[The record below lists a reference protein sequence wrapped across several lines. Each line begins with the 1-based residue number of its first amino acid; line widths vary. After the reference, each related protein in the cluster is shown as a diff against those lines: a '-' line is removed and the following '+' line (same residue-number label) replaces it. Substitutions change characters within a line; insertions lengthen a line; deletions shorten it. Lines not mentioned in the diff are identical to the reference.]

1 MMRVEPQIPPTL
13 DPSRGDIVAPT
24 RSYEVNFQETGLL
37 ILTGLWK
44 TPARI
49 SRVFHSPLDGA
60 NGCAAH
66 KDQQALL
73 LASLLQKKGG
83 RTHQLRSTDE

>member
-1 MMRVEPQIPPTL
+1 MTEHGDRTPGKPDPGGCYGSQQVEIV
-13 DPSRGDIVAPT
+13 DPGA
-24 RSYEVNFQETGLL
+24 SYEAVWTATGLL

-73 LASLLQKKGG
+73 LVSPPE
-83 RTHQLRSTDE
+83 RVE